1 VGGLVV
7 GTIPLFATLGDATG
21 FFYKAIFFNFYGILA
36 VVFTYTFAMDWNPF
50 VFGKMKRAIERV
62 KTTGELDAP
71 GVQTMSS
78 KELEELKVPE
88 GYTTT
93 NWDFAVPI
101 LTLIGIAVG
110 GLIFNYR
117 TTGTVSVPINEAFV
131 LCVLSAM
138 VLALIKGMKLTE
150 VIDGFVE
157 GVKGVSLGAIIL
169 ALAVTL
175 GSVSGSLGTADF
187 LIRTTSEIILPALLP
202 AIFMFI
208 CMLIAFA
215 VGSSWGT
222 YAVVF
227 PIAMP
232 LAWGVA
238 MSQGLADPEFYMTLC
253 FGAVLGGAVYGD
265 QCSPISD
272 TTILSSLA
280 TGSNH
285 MDHVTTQMPIASVAA
300 GIGAVLY
307 TIIALVA
314 F

>member
-1 VGGLVV
+1 MTNESARTL
-7 GTIPLFATLGDATG
+7 PLDAPLPEEARPWQRRPATQ
-21 FFYKAIFFNFYGILA
+21 ILA
-36 VVFTYTFAMDWNPF
+36 VLA
-50 VFGKMKRAIERV
+50 
-62 KTTGELDAP
+62 
-71 GVQTMSS
+71 
-78 KELEELKVPE
+78 
-88 GYTTT
+88 
-93 NWDFAVPI
+93 
-101 LTLIGIAVG
+101 
-110 GLIFNYR
+110 
-117 TTGTVSVPINEAFV
+117 
-131 LCVLSAM
+131 AM
-138 VLALIKGMKLTE
+138 VVALIKGMRLSE
-150 VIDGFVE
+150 VVEGFVD

-175 GSVSGSLGTADF
+175 GRVSTSLGTAGF
-187 LIRTTSEIILPALLP
+187 LIRTTSEVIVPFLLP
-202 AIFMFI
+202 AIFMLI

-232 LAWGVA
+232 LAYAVNP
-238 MSQGLADPEFYMTLC
+238 DPFYITLC

-280 TGSNH
+280 TGSDH
-285 MDHVTTQMPIASVAA
+285 MDHVTTQMPMASVAA
-300 GIGAVLY
+300 GIGALLY